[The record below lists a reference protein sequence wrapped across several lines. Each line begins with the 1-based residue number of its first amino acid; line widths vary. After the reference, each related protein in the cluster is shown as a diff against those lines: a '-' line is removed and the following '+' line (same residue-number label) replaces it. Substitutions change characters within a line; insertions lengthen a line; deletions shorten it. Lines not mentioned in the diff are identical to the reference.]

1 MTRYTTISCNLATY
15 ELDEGVG
22 VVVASDT
29 APVAAG
35 VVVVAA
41 GASIFSTTRL

>member
-1 MTRYTTISCNLATY
+1 MTRYTTICCNLATY
-15 ELDEGVG
+15 ELDEGVVG

-29 APVAAG
+29 APVAAEA
-35 VVVVAA
+35 VVAA